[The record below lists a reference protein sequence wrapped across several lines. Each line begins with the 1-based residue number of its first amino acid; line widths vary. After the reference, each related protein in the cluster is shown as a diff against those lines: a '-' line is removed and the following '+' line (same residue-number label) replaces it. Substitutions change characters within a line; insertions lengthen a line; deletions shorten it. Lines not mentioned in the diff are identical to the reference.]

1 MTHLRGTVRHSRA
14 WVHCLLLLGV
24 ITEVVVIFRVEAVA
38 KECDVPRYLHA
49 KLQYENRVTFM
60 KYNFPIN
67 YTLGVP
73 HILVFRKSNIT
84 QLQREW
90 QVKMDDLRLL
100 WGSVSQK
107 VLGKILAVLTPYKH
121 PSWNFTKGLQEDINL
136 MVANMPE
143 PQSGIVMR
151 RITCLSSP
159 APKDTLKAVRPKALV
174 DNCRKVFLMLYKE
187 ACNFKDTTSV
197 RNHIDAVVPNLSST
211 LAPTHHTDASVPPV
225 LWHLPQRRPTVHGKA
240 WQQRQVRGGT
250 ERVKDA

>member
-60 KYNFPIN
+60 
-67 YTLGVP
+67 
-73 HILVFRKSNIT
+73 
-84 QLQREW
+84 REW

>member
-84 QLQREW
+84 QL
-90 QVKMDDLRLL
+90 
-100 WGSVSQK
+100 
-107 VLGKILAVLTPYKH
+107 
-121 PSWNFTKGLQEDINL
+121 
-136 MVANMPE
+136 
-143 PQSGIVMR
+143 QSGIVMR